1 MTTTSTRGVNGSQL
15 EGRRAYRVVLVDD
28 HPVVRLGLRQM
39 LDAEPDLEVCGEAD
53 GAASALSVIRDKSPD
68 LVVVDVS
75 LADGSGLDLVKQLSS
90 SDRSLRILVSSMHD
104 EALFAERALRAGAL
118 GYINKEESVN
128 EMVDAIRRVL
138 TGSIYLSQPMTDRLL
153 RTITQSDME
162 QGKATLDRLSD
173 RELEVFEL
181 LGQGMTTRQAATRL
195 NLSVKTIE
203 TYRENIKTKL
213 NLENNNELICRAAQ
227 WVVG

>member
-1 MTTTSTRGVNGSQL
+1 MESKMTTTKSSMRNGA
-15 EGRRAYRVVLVDD
+15 RAHRVVLVDD

-39 LDAEPDLEVCGEAD
+39 LNAEEDFEVCGEAD
-53 GAASALSVIRDKSPD
+53 GSAAALSVIREKCPD

-75 LADGSGLDLVKQLSS
+75 LADGSGLDLVKQLAT
-90 SDRSLRILVSSMHD
+90 SDPSIRILVSSMHD

-118 GYINKEESVN
+118 GYINKEEAVT
-128 EMVDAIRRVL
+128 EMVDAMRKVL
-138 TGSIYLSQPMTDRLL
+138 AGSIYLSQNMTDRLL
-153 RTITQSDME
+153 RTITQNDME
-162 QGKATLDRLSD
+162 QGNATLDRLSD

-181 LGQGMTTRQAATRL
+181 LGQGLTTRQAADRL
-195 NLSVKTIE
+195 HLSVKTIE